1 MIPSY
6 TEICIIPWRSHAA
19 LVRYIVVDVHLKYML
34 EFILVSVERLSFRMI
49 LASD

>member
-1 MIPSY
+1 MASSY
-6 TEICIIPWRSHAA
+6 DCVISWI
-19 LVRYIVVDVHLKYML
+19 RYIVVDVHLKYML